1 MPKLKVVKNEIKKAQ
16 ISQPPK
22 RVRLPITP
30 SILRK
35 IKQLWTPQENDP
47 DVIMLWAASCVCFFG
62 FFRAGEITVP
72 TDDSYDASRHLN
84 FQDLA
89 VDDQSNPSL
98 LRIRLKYSKTDQLG
112 SGLDIV
118 LGRTYHDICPVAA
131 VMAYLAVRGD
141 GEGPLFKFADGR
153 CLTKERFTRRIREAL
168 AALGLRS
175 ADYAGHSFRIGA
187 ATTAAQVG
195 LEDST
200 IRTLGRW
207 KSDAYLS
214 YVRLPRDH
222 LACISR
228 SLVSQQ

>member
-1 MPKLKVVKNEIKKAQ
+1 
-16 ISQPPK
+16 
-22 RVRLPITP
+22 
-30 SILRK
+30 
-35 IKQLWTPQENDP
+35 
-47 DVIMLWAASCVCFFG
+47 MLFC

-72 TDDSYDASRHLN
+72 TDDSYNASRHLN

-118 LGRTYHDICPVAA
+118 LGRTYHDICPVTA
-131 VMAYLAVRGD
+131 VMAYLAVRD
-141 GEGPLFKFADGR
+141 GEGPIFKFADGR

-187 ATTAAQVG
+187 ATTAVQVG

-200 IRTLGRW
+200 IRTLG
-207 KSDAYLS
+207 
-214 YVRLPRDH
+214 
-222 LACISR
+222 
-228 SLVSQQ
+228 

>member
-1 MPKLKVVKNEIKKAQ
+1 MDPAGERPRCNNAMG
-16 ISQPPK
+16 SQ
-22 RVRLPITP
+22 LCT
-30 SILRK
+30 LF
-35 IKQLWTPQENDP
+35 
-47 DVIMLWAASCVCFFG
+47 CFFQSG
-62 FFRAGEITVP
+62 RNNRP
-72 TDDSYDASRHLN
+72 NLN

-112 SGLDIV
+112 RGIDIV
-118 LGRTYHDICPVAA
+118 LGRTYQDICPVAA
-131 VMAYLAVRGD
+131 AMAYLTVRRD
-141 GEGPLFKFADGR
+141 GEGPLFKFADGH
-153 CLTKERFTRRIREAL
+153 CLTKERFTRHIREAL

-207 KSDAYLS
+207 KSDVYLN

-222 LACISR
+222 LASISR
-228 SLVSQQ
+228 SLISQQWQKQLVGIIVSLL